1 MKKKVI
7 IVGGGPVGMY
17 AAMQLDDYLLIDANK
32 TLGGQLT
39 RLYPEKNIVDIPE
52 FECIKA
58 DDYIT
63 YLGGGISC
71 RNLRLDETVLSIE
84 QKELIEVKTDKDTYQ
99 CEYLIVATGLGF
111 STPRKLEIAHA
122 DECSNILY
130 SLKDYSFLKNKKV
143 AILGGGD
150 SAIDWA
156 EQLVSIAQN
165 VYLIHR
171 RNEFRGDISRIEYL
185 RPYFDVLTP
194 YVPYELEIEDGKAT
208 TLIIQKVGKEDYLY
222 VPVDYIL
229 VNYGNIVSLSDFNL
243 KKENGFFVVDE
254 NYQAAKNIFVVG
266 DASTYPNKKRR
277 IAPGNSEVDKILKLI
292 K

>member
-7 IVGGGPVGMY
+7 IIGGGPIGMY
-17 AAMQLDDYLLIDANK
+17 AATKLDDYLLIDANK
-32 TLGGQLT
+32 TFGGQLT
-39 RLYPEKNIVDIPE
+39 RLYPEKNIVDIPG

-58 DDYIT
+58 DDYIH
-63 YLGGGISC
+63 YLGEKISL
-71 RNLRLDETVLSIE
+71 RNLRLNETVLSIE
-84 QKELIEVKTDKDTYQ
+84 QKELTEVKTDKDVYQ
-99 CEYLIVATGLGF
+99 CEYLIIATGLGF
-111 STPRKLEIAHA
+111 STPRKLEIPHA
-122 DECSNILY
+122 DECPNILY
-130 SLKDYSFLKNKKV
+130 SLKDYSFLKDKKV

-150 SAIDWA
+150 SAIDWT

-208 TLIIQKVGKEDYLY
+208 YLTIQKVGKEDYLY

-229 VNYGNIVSLSDFNL
+229 VNYGNIVSLPDFNL
-243 KKENGFFVVDE
+243 KKEGGFFVVDE

-277 IAPGNSEVDKILKLI
+277 IAPGNKEVDKILKLI